1 MRRIA
6 LSCLCLALSGCG
18 SNTWW
23 HPPFTTGSNPNRP
36 IGDSETMRRVYGDDV
51 TVPALTP
58 EPGDIWPGPL
68 PPTQTLQ
75 DLEAGQPAAREQPD
89 PGSPLFRTPTTPPV
103 ARGSSTPPGTVQ
115 PGLTP
120 IPPPSAPRSVDT
132 TPPARSPAGQV
143 TSTPQGP
150 GVTSGGTNSY
160 QTITTPGGGS
170 AIVVPNGSGTST
182 IIHSDGK
189 IETVPTPR

>member
-1 MRRIA
+1 VSEWPARYLVAEWNTMSAPSSNGRWSA
-6 LSCLCLALSGCG
+6 GDANVLS
-18 SNTWW
+18 
-23 HPPFTTGSNPNRP
+23 TT
-36 IGDSETMRRVYGDDV
+36 T
-51 TVPALTP
+51 
-58 EPGDIWPGPL
+58 
-68 PPTQTLQ
+68 
-75 DLEAGQPAAREQPD
+75 
-89 PGSPLFRTPTTPPV
+89 
-103 ARGSSTPPGTVQ
+103 RGR
-115 PGLTP
+115 
-120 IPPPSAPRSVDT
+120 PPPSAPRSVDT

-170 AIVVPNGSGTST
+170 AIVVPNGNGTST